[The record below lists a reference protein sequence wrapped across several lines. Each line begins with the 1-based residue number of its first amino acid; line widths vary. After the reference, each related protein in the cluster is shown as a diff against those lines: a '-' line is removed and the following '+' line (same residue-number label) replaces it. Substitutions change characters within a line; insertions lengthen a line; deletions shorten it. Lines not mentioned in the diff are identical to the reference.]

1 MDLLL
6 TTRATLCSMQGV
18 YQARAQRGDW
28 IISERFTLWIMKL
41 SDLRCSGLRVF
52 RFRLIISARFRYSKI
67 VQTFW
72 CIVIFHLNRME
83 VRHARQVWSN
93 DTDRRAWGAGSSRSL
108 GIGERAR
115 SIGNRRCAELLAT
128 LIARAV
134 SNLSAEHWPPPQQPL
149 YGSDGDRRKSPERA
163 TRC

>member
-18 YQARAQRGDW
+18 YQTRAKRGDW

-83 VRHARQVWSN
+83 AWHARQVWSN
-93 DTDRRAWGAGSSRSL
+93 GADRRAWGAGNSQSL

-128 LIARAV
+128 LIVRV
-134 SNLSAEHWPPPQQPL
+134 VRILSAEYRSPP
-149 YGSDGDRRKSPERA
+149 
-163 TRC
+163 

>member
-28 IISERFTLWIMKL
+28 IISKRFTLWIMKL

-52 RFRLIISARFRYSKI
+52 RFRLIISAQFRYSKI

-83 VRHARQVWSN
+83 ARHARQVWSN
-93 DTDRRAWGAGSSRSL
+93 SAGRRVWGEGNSRSL
-108 GIGERAR
+108 GIGERVR
-115 SIGNRRCAELLAT
+115 STGNRRCDELLAT
-128 LIARAV
+128 LIVHAV
-134 SNLSAEHWPPPQQPL
+134 STLSAQHRPPP
-149 YGSDGDRRKSPERA
+149 
-163 TRC
+163 